1 MSSSGP
7 PPRNA
12 AEVLNKDG
20 EVVGKVTSGC
30 PSPCLKQNIA
40 MAYVPRALSKTGR
53 ALQLR
58 VRSKTVE
65 AEIVKMPFVSH
76 KYYTGS

>member
-12 AEVLNKDG
+12 AEVLNKNG

-30 PSPCLKQNIA
+30 PSPCLKHNIA

-58 VRSKTVE
+58 VRSKRVE

-76 KYYTGS
+76 KYYTAF